1 MAPRTRQR
9 EGREDMAYVAV
20 ECARDGDGTRH
31 RRLDG
36 DASRPQALKTTP
48 LFSTSVEPRWTGFPR
63 LDFFHFKT
71 IIDIEISSHLWLGGG
86 L

>member
-48 LFSTSVEPRWTGFPR
+48 LFSTSGAAMDRISQTR
-63 LDFFHFKT
+63 LLPLQDHYRY
-71 IIDIEISSHLWLGGG
+71 
-86 L
+86 